1 MADKI
6 IGFAVK
12 GVAAGIGLA
21 SEGIHHHK
29 EKKREKK
36 LAESGENAKENSNS
50 SASLPNICVPG
61 DEAPREEGDEE
72 QWQLDE
78 AQDEIVS
85 QTSQD
90 QEKKKSTRNLIVIV
104 EEFVCKYP
112 PPQYGDLAEV
122 PRLLALPVILPQR
135 RPKGRSRGFI
145 RAYAPVLAD
154 CGIDQAMFLDFLET
168 FNQATEAS
176 PWINAINLAGIAG
189 FFVSHGVS
197 LAITVAIQI
206 AMKVARE
213 VDSRRRFD

>member
-1 MADKI
+1 MADQI
-6 IGFAVK
+6 IRFAVK

-29 EKKREKK
+29 EKKREKE
-36 LAESGENAKENSNS
+36 LAQSGANIRENSNG
-50 SASLPNICVPG
+50 AGLPNVLEPCN
-61 DEAPREEGDEE
+61 DYTHEEGDEE

-78 AQDEIVS
+78 AQDEIVP
-85 QTSQD
+85 QTSQE
-90 QEKKKSTRNLIVIV
+90 QEKKSTRNLIVIV
-104 EEFVCKYP
+104 EEFVRRYP
-112 PPQYGDLAEV
+112 PPRYGDLGAA

-145 RAYAPVLAD
+145 RAYSPVLTD

-189 FFVSHGVS
+189 FFVSPGIS

-206 AMKVARE
+206 AMKVATE